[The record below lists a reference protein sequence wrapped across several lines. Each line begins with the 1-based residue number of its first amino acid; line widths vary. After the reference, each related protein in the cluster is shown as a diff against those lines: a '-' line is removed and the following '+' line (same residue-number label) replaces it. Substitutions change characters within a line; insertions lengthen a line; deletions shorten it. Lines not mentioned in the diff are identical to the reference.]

1 MLNHESDMKSAPDQS
16 SQRHSGVRHWRLQ
29 RISAIALIPLSL
41 WAVIELIPL
50 PAQNY
55 ATALEWIH
63 QPLSIVLLLFLIPTL
78 YLHAALGIQ
87 VVLEDYILDP
97 LRHRLV
103 VITHVIAS
111 VGAFGTLGALFLV
124 Y

>member
-1 MLNHESDMKSAPDQS
+1 MSHDMKSALDQP
-16 SQRHSGVRHWRLQ
+16 SQFHSGVRHWRLQ

-41 WAVIELIPL
+41 WAVVELVPL

-63 QPLSIVLLLFLIPTL
+63 QPLSIGLLLFLVPTL
-78 YLHAALGIQ
+78 YLHAALGSSSCSRGLYFGSTTPPSCSNNPRDCQ
-87 VVLEDYILDP
+87 YWAL
-97 LRHRLV
+97 
-103 VITHVIAS
+103 
-111 VGAFGTLGALFLV
+111 GTLGALFST